1 MIFMYWLPAPM
12 AVTARPMPPV
22 VLSTVKTV
30 TDVAVARDALQR
42 ADAGTYLRHCGDIF
56 ITGPTNT
63 NVMDLAIAVVS

>member
-1 MIFMYWLPAPM
+1 MLVAGTDGSDGPTDAAGGI
-12 AVTARPMPPV
+12 VDG
-22 VLSTVKTV
+22 KTV

-42 ADAGTYLRHCGDIF
+42 ADAGTYLRDCGDIF